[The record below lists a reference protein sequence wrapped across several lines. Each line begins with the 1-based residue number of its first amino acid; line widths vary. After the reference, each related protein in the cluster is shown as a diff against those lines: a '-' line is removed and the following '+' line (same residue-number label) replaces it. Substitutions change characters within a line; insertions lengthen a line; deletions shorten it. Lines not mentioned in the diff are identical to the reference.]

1 MNEILCNTRKIINS
15 FIRNETIDKILKKYG
30 KVEKLPI
37 DYKIYNKLKGI
48 AAYKRKGEN
57 VKVKEYL
64 WVLYKD
70 LYK

>member
-1 MNEILCNTRKIINS
+1 MVLEVNTP
-15 FIRNETIDKILKKYG
+15 ILKKYG

-64 WVLYKD
+64 WILYK
-70 LYK
+70 